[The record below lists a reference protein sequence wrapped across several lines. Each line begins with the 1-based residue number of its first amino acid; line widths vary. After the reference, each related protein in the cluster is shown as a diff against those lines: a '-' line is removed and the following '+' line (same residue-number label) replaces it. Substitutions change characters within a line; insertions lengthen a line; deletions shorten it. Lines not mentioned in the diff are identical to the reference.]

1 MASGSG
7 GRGRTAMVVRVTA
20 MVGAVVVMVT
30 LVGWAF
36 RNNEAER
43 REAQLRRFDARA
55 VTGAGFVQAY
65 VSETQSRQSRLATA
79 AMRGPVT
86 QASFDQIIRYA
97 GFRSGVLLDSRG
109 RLIGVSP
116 QAPHLLGT
124 EVVSKYPHLRPA
136 LDGRRTVSGVIQSLV
151 EDIPIIAF
159 SVPFLTPQGWRVL
172 GASYAISDTPLYSF
186 LNNAAPFDGSQ
197 TYVVDTSG
205 SVVSAGGD
213 AQGTGPRLSDH
224 DAAVADLLGA
234 RSSGFVGSGAGER
247 YVTSVKIRNAPWL
260 LVFVAPTTALYEQP
274 VSDVWRMQW
283 AALAGFALVC
293 LVAIVLFERNLA
305 QRQRWRSVLD
315 TAEDAFVGMDGKGR
329 VTDWNAAA
337 TATFGWPASA
347 ALGCELA
354 ELLVPER
361 QRAAFRAGLAEFHAT
376 GHHPLPDGP
385 VESIALTRG
394 GAELP
399 VELTVSSMKWR
410 GGWHVH
416 GFVRDITER
425 VRAAGELAA
434 AERRFRVA
442 FDSAP
447 VPMALAALESDPGRL
462 TRVNAAL
469 CGLLGYPAEQ
479 LEARTLSDVAHPDD
493 RDATDALVARMAAG
507 DAVAAE
513 SDVRCLHAD
522 GHAVWVE
529 LSVNVISDGDGAPRY
544 AVTQLDDVT
553 DRRAETERL
562 NALALQ
568 DPLTGLANRL
578 LLADRLAQAIVRTSR
593 SYRMLAVLLCDLDGF
608 KPVNDRHGHAA
619 GDAVLREVAA
629 RIRTAVRPAD
639 TVARI
644 GGDEFVVLC
653 EDLEDLQPPDA
664 LARRIIEAVG
674 EPFTV
679 HGVQVRVGISVG
691 MAVGEGPG
699 LDADAMLAEA
709 DRNMYAQ
716 KRRPGRLGAVA
727 GG

>member
-1 MASGSG
+1 M
-7 GRGRTAMVVRVTA
+7 
-20 MVGAVVVMVT
+20 
-30 LVGWAF
+30 
-36 RNNEAER
+36 
-43 REAQLRRFDARA
+43 
-55 VTGAGFVQAY
+55 
-65 VSETQSRQSRLATA
+65 
-79 AMRGPVT
+79 
-86 QASFDQIIRYA
+86 
-97 GFRSGVLLDSRG
+97 
-109 RLIGVSP
+109 
-116 QAPHLLGT
+116 
-124 EVVSKYPHLRPA
+124 SKYPHLRPA

-186 LNNAAPFDGSQ
+186 LNNAAPFDRSQ

-213 AQGTGPRLSDH
+213 VQGTGPRLVRPRRGGRP
-224 DAAVADLLGA
+224 ACWAA
-234 RSSGFVGSGAGER
+234 RSSGFVGSGRRRAVRHEHQDPERALAAGVR
-247 YVTSVKIRNAPWL
+247 GADDRCCTSSRS
-260 LVFVAPTTALYEQP
+260 
-274 VSDVWRMQW
+274 SDVWRMQW

-347 ALGCELA
+347 ALGRELA

-361 QRAAFRAGLAEFHAT
+361 HAGRVPAGLAEFHAT

-385 VESIALTRG
+385 VESTALTRG

-447 VPMALAALESDPGRL
+447 VPMALAGLESDPGRL

-479 LEARTLSDVAHPDD
+479 LEARTLSDVTHPDD
-493 RDATDALVARMAAG
+493 RDATDELVAQHGGGRRRRRRR
-507 DAVAAE
+507 

-522 GHAVWVE
+522 GHARVGGAE
-529 LSVNVISDGDGAPRY
+529 RRTSSATATARRSTPSRRSTTSPTAAPRPSGS
-544 AVTQLDDVT
+544 T
-553 DRRAETERL
+553 RWRC
-562 NALALQ
+562 
-568 DPLTGLANRL
+568 
-578 LLADRLAQAIVRTSR
+578 RTR
-593 SYRMLAVLLCDLDGF
+593 
-608 KPVNDRHGHAA
+608 
-619 GDAVLREVAA
+619 
-629 RIRTAVRPAD
+629 
-639 TVARI
+639 
-644 GGDEFVVLC
+644 
-653 EDLEDLQPPDA
+653 
-664 LARRIIEAVG
+664 
-674 EPFTV
+674 
-679 HGVQVRVGISVG
+679 
-691 MAVGEGPG
+691 
-699 LDADAMLAEA
+699 
-709 DRNMYAQ
+709 
-716 KRRPGRLGAVA
+716 
-727 GG
+727 